1 MSSQQNPHTQ
11 AEPRRFGR
19 TRLGSVQGLVW
30 FASLMVLL
38 LLIVVAVF
46 DMRIAGIMRPT
57 TTDAASAPAPAS
69 PPAAAASDPDAT
81 ASAAAPASA
90 KASAPASASAP
101 VSATAQAAT
110 AAQADT
116 GRSASGASQTGFRP
130 PAADD
135 IADTPM
141 GEVIRTGERIFLHT
155 GVNAKAFV
163 GNALNCVNCHLDAG
177 RLADSAPMW
186 GAYLL
191 YPAYRNKTKHV
202 DTFAERLRG
211 CFTYSMNG
219 KAPPFGDDVLVAL
232 EAYSYWMAKGAP
244 VGERL
249 PGAGFLKLDKPS
261 QAPDRAR
268 GQTVFEAHCA
278 LCHGA
283 DGQGQRA
290 GEVQVFPPLWGA
302 RSFNW
307 GAGMAN
313 INNAAGFIKANMPL
327 GLGGTLTDQQA
338 WDVATFMNSHERPQ
352 DPRFTGNIADTR
364 KRFHDSEFSLYGQT
378 VNGQLLGQGVK

>member
-46 DMRIAGIMRPT
+46 DMRVAGIMRPA

-163 GNALNCVNCHLDAG
+163 GNALNCVYCHLDAG

-219 KAPPFGDDVLVAL
+219 KAPPMEFREGV
-232 EAYSYWMAKGAP
+232 E
-244 VGERL
+244 
-249 PGAGFLKLDKPS
+249 LKLLREFTPTHDWVLNPGDMLYLPPKVPHHGVAVNPCLTISVGMRAPS
-261 QAPDRAR
+261 SADRSPA
-268 GQTVFEAHCA
+268 TV
-278 LCHGA
+278 
-283 DGQGQRA
+283 R
-290 GEVQVFPPLWGA
+290 
-302 RSFNW
+302 
-307 GAGMAN
+307 
-313 INNAAGFIKANMPL
+313 
-327 GLGGTLTDQQA
+327 
-338 WDVATFMNSHERPQ
+338 
-352 DPRFTGNIADTR
+352 
-364 KRFHDSEFSLYGQT
+364 
-378 VNGQLLGQGVK
+378 